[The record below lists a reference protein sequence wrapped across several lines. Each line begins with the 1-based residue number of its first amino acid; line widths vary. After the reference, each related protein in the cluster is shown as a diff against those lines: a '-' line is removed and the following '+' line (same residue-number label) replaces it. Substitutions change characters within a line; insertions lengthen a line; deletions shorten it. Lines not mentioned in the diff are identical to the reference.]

1 MVSAIIVR
9 SGQFTL
15 FYEYTTKYHN
25 SYAHQVGLEVRAMT
39 DIKAGHE
46 VLIQY
51 GTRSDDELLLNYG
64 FVLGPG
70 PGVDKL
76 RLI

>member
-1 MVSAIIVR
+1 MEQVRIIEKSYSKKVWQY
-9 SGQFTL
+9 QFYSKLGNQKIPDEDYNCT
-15 FYEYTTKYHN
+15 FGYVHG
-25 SYAHQVGLEVRAMT
+25 VGLEVRAMT

-64 FVLGPG
+64 
-70 PGVDKL
+70 
-76 RLI
+76 

>member
-1 MVSAIIVR
+1 ME
-9 SGQFTL
+9 L
-15 FYEYTTKYHN
+15 YN

-70 PGVDKL
+70 TRGRQVNVYL
-76 RLI
+76 RSYGGTCSNETVI